1 MPFETLNDDRKP
13 VLMIVVG
20 RQRVGKT
27 TFLNA
32 LAQYLRGHGASFEIW
47 DADKMNATNNMS
59 LFHREALQPTSV
71 DPEDVK
77 AWLEQRFTDLV
88 ERRFDAM
95 LDVGGGDTPLARLVA
110 EVPIVPTLEDEGVR
124 VVVVHVV
131 GPDLADLDYLDRFE
145 QDDLFALIQPP
156 PSVPSSRDRPFP
168 ATTPQRCAETSPE
181 ALWSTTCER
190 ADDRGAKD
198 SAHRNRPCR
207 SSRPRT
213 SVPDPSPLPCR
224 RGAASPRS
232 APLIG
237 GRSKMAN
244 ERRSEVPT
252 GPRDLELKDHIR
264 EVEKAAADWGVHV
277 DALEGRFIGAL
288 LAAIRESGRTNLAV
302 LGDIEALLERA
313 RATGEGE
320 LRRIG
325 LMIEASQRTLSMA
338 QEAAETS
345 AASGE
350 RAERVFNA
358 SVAKIAK
365 DLSVKLLDE
374 CQQWLVLK
382 QTQHNRRDARR
393 LAVGVAAAAIAVFVG
408 GYAMAGWRQ
417 DKETKAEQAVVAAVQ
432 RCWKKPVTLHDSNGG
447 AVAMCRLQDLLPK
460 QGGG

>member
-1 MPFETLNDDRKP
+1 
-13 VLMIVVG
+13 
-20 RQRVGKT
+20 
-27 TFLNA
+27 
-32 LAQYLRGHGASFEIW
+32 
-47 DADKMNATNNMS
+47 
-59 LFHREALQPTSV
+59 
-71 DPEDVK
+71 
-77 AWLEQRFTDLV
+77 
-88 ERRFDAM
+88 
-95 LDVGGGDTPLARLVA
+95 
-110 EVPIVPTLEDEGVR
+110 
-124 VVVVHVV
+124 
-131 GPDLADLDYLDRFE
+131 
-145 QDDLFALIQPP
+145 
-156 PSVPSSRDRPFP
+156 
-168 ATTPQRCAETSPE
+168 
-181 ALWSTTCER
+181 
-190 ADDRGAKD
+190 
-198 SAHRNRPCR
+198 
-207 SSRPRT
+207 
-213 SVPDPSPLPCR
+213 
-224 RGAASPRS
+224 
-232 APLIG
+232 
-237 GRSKMAN
+237 MAN

-252 GPRDLELKDHIR
+252 GPPDLELKDHIR

-325 LMIEASQRTLSMA
+325 LMIEASQQTLSMA
-338 QEAAETS
+338 QQAAETS
-345 AASGE
+345 AASGERAE

-393 LAVGVAAAAIAVFVG
+393 LAVGVGAAAIAVFVG

-417 DKETKAEQAVVAAVQ
+417 DKETEAEQAVVAAVE

-447 AVAMCRLQDLLPK
+447 AVEMCRLQDLVPK